1 MLGIVPMRRH
11 QIANQMVTLPSP
23 TFGNPKSSIRLT
35 SSAAWLASFFH
46 RLTWRAHYR
55 LAAVAFRHVLARKQ
69 SKYRD
74 LISWLDGLVET
85 SEAKSAVERLR
96 MRRVVREGEKVFRD
110 FQY

>member
-1 MLGIVPMRRH
+1 M
-11 QIANQMVTLPSP
+11 
-23 TFGNPKSSIRLT
+23 
-35 SSAAWLASFFH
+35 
-46 RLTWRAHYR
+46 
-55 LAAVAFRHVLARKQ
+55 LARKQ

-96 MRRVVREGEKVFRD
+96 MRRVVRGGEKVFRD